1 MPSKVKKGTLVLTDV
16 GFFFFTFNSFYN
28 ALSQVHA
35 LLTDVTA
42 SQVECKVWAP
52 PINDIKE
59 STMHPHQIKCNTL
72 F

>member
-1 MPSKVKKGTLVLTDV
+1 MPSKVKKRDFGLNRCWV
-16 GFFFFTFNSFYN
+16 FFFTFNSFYN